1 MKEKLFTYI
10 QNTDIKNSPKD
21 LNIFIYLDS
30 LLCRLDYEKFEAKI
44 EYVNAFYHNMRFKK
58 EPYSVL
64 FIEIEEYYQE
74 IQDSVNN
81 SESFS
86 LFDNAKYNL
95 LKMGFISAD
104 EFNIFIK
111 RNEITIS
118 SLLKIHN
125 IINHKI
131 QEYLNEDNAESDFSY
146 FQFKELKK
154 RLEKQFNEEELVGDI
169 RIDQEEFIILKNY
182 FNDSIGRLRDI
193 HCKTIIDIPFVMA
206 FIILIG
212 REYYRGGYWKNIE
225 TLLNVE
231 LSQPERE
238 SIFNSYK
245 LTMISYSKPFISKLD
260 PIDNVLIHNFIA
272 DNYLFFFFD
281 LLYDFYNFDLLR
293 DVTNCNDNIIKTFIE
308 KVANFSEKKETRIKK
323 HTSLAFRYFYDYCKN
338 KVEYLLKEINEIFW
352 TQKFQYQTNV
362 YTNRLKN
369 ELYRWAFEK
378 DKIQNDF
385 ISIPKRYVSSKN
397 YKFSSPLI
405 YCNLKDNTF
414 ELVLPEQ
421 NIGSSFDDY
430 NACWGIEYNGYKLR
444 LDTYIV
450 ETIVSY
456 KTEAV
461 RHNLELDYIFTEFKI
476 YLYVDSVVIKEY
488 TIDPSN
494 KRIFDING
502 NELQDGFLLAEEIV
516 VYGED
521 KYIFQSDSLVETI
534 KLGSYTKKTFMFK
547 EGDIVRY
554 ADNIIIIGESNLKE
568 GLTNKNLVN
577 DCFVQNINGDLP
589 IYNCFPTILLLIKPD
604 LIKNTAIRINTT
616 SHRLS
621 DLNYIQSKVSTNPEM
636 LALEILVENS
646 NFSNDLY
653 AIEIDIPGERRIKK
667 YNFVLIHKFN
677 YCFCNSP
684 YIYTNKGLIKFDGAY
699 NFASE
704 SNNKILHI
712 RDNYYEFEI
721 QNNEFYLYLFLK
733 LSTIIYKLLIKLPV
747 FQWKDKIDTDYK
759 IYQAKNIW
767 KKQLPEYYFVKGPF
781 SNLSLLVNNTNNNTP
796 NRLVPQKSVDEFV
809 FDLTKLQSWVNNL
822 SDYSTLYLT
831 NLDSKGK
838 ILYQIELMKV
848 YSRSIIESTSLT
860 IDYEDKCILCKI
872 DIFGISDYYID
883 VIYNPTQTCIADKIK
898 LINYQARIYSELNS
912 GLYHIIV
919 YENVRKNK
927 FFSNINYEKIYEYS
941 QRLTNLNNLLETKL
955 NLINVQ
961 NITGYRLY
969 KLKYKPQLI
978 IKAKKGNKYL
988 GLIKLYDVL
997 NPFKVIIDH
1006 LNFEKQTL
1014 FLRFYSDG
1022 EYESFL
1028 HDWYENK
1035 IVENEISGLPWQ
1047 IKYDRYTLLDED
1059 YHEYVFVFSH
1069 ED

>member
-323 HTSLAFRYFYDYCKN
+323 HTSLA
-338 KVEYLLKEINEIFW
+338 L
-352 TQKFQYQTNV
+352 
-362 YTNRLKN
+362 
-369 ELYRWAFEK
+369 LYR
-378 DKIQNDF
+378 
-385 ISIPKRYVSSKN
+385 
-397 YKFSSPLI
+397 
-405 YCNLKDNTF
+405 
-414 ELVLPEQ
+414 
-421 NIGSSFDDY
+421 
-430 NACWGIEYNGYKLR
+430 
-444 LDTYIV
+444 YI
-450 ETIVSY
+450 
-456 KTEAV
+456 
-461 RHNLELDYIFTEFKI
+461 
-476 YLYVDSVVIKEY
+476 
-488 TIDPSN
+488 
-494 KRIFDING
+494 
-502 NELQDGFLLAEEIV
+502 
-516 VYGED
+516 
-521 KYIFQSDSLVETI
+521 
-534 KLGSYTKKTFMFK
+534 
-547 EGDIVRY
+547 
-554 ADNIIIIGESNLKE
+554 
-568 GLTNKNLVN
+568 
-577 DCFVQNINGDLP
+577 
-589 IYNCFPTILLLIKPD
+589 
-604 LIKNTAIRINTT
+604 
-616 SHRLS
+616 
-621 DLNYIQSKVSTNPEM
+621 
-636 LALEILVENS
+636 
-646 NFSNDLY
+646 
-653 AIEIDIPGERRIKK
+653 
-667 YNFVLIHKFN
+667 
-677 YCFCNSP
+677 
-684 YIYTNKGLIKFDGAY
+684 
-699 NFASE
+699 
-704 SNNKILHI
+704 
-712 RDNYYEFEI
+712 
-721 QNNEFYLYLFLK
+721 
-733 LSTIIYKLLIKLPV
+733 
-747 FQWKDKIDTDYK
+747 
-759 IYQAKNIW
+759 
-767 KKQLPEYYFVKGPF
+767 
-781 SNLSLLVNNTNNNTP
+781 
-796 NRLVPQKSVDEFV
+796 
-809 FDLTKLQSWVNNL
+809 
-822 SDYSTLYLT
+822 
-831 NLDSKGK
+831 
-838 ILYQIELMKV
+838 
-848 YSRSIIESTSLT
+848 
-860 IDYEDKCILCKI
+860 
-872 DIFGISDYYID
+872 
-883 VIYNPTQTCIADKIK
+883 
-898 LINYQARIYSELNS
+898 
-912 GLYHIIV
+912 
-919 YENVRKNK
+919 
-927 FFSNINYEKIYEYS
+927 
-941 QRLTNLNNLLETKL
+941 
-955 NLINVQ
+955 
-961 NITGYRLY
+961 
-969 KLKYKPQLI
+969 
-978 IKAKKGNKYL
+978 
-988 GLIKLYDVL
+988 
-997 NPFKVIIDH
+997 
-1006 LNFEKQTL
+1006 
-1014 FLRFYSDG
+1014 
-1022 EYESFL
+1022 
-1028 HDWYENK
+1028 
-1035 IVENEISGLPWQ
+1035 
-1047 IKYDRYTLLDED
+1047 
-1059 YHEYVFVFSH
+1059 
-1069 ED
+1069 